1 MPYGALGKSIIYA
14 VGNSMVVLLPK
25 SHAMPKSTPTWRLLI
40 GRIFRR
46 RDMTDNAGDYVKLEG
61 GGAQCQPETSS
72 SDCCDDGGW
81 LWSLWWWAKLLLVVL
96 FVAVLGAVFFKWIG
110 PFFMDKVKFSYDIS
124 RLLIYQWFYPNI
136 VTLVKDNIHNDHFIS
151 RELIG
156 YHSHEIIP
164 MIKWEQ
170 RTFSTA
176 ILGVIVFASLAIF
189 PVFLIPST
197 PSMWVAGM
205 TFGYGYGFLMI
216 IGGVSIGSSIP
227 YFVGSL
233 FYHRIHV
240 WLERYPKRAS
250 IIRLAGEGNWFS
262 QFRAVSL
269 IRISPFPFVIYNYCA
284 VATDVKY
291 VPYLLGTVVGM
302 VPEIFVALYTGILIK
317 TLADASQDRKSL
329 SVSQIVMNVAGFC
342 ISVSATVAVTWYAKR
357 RLKELQ
363 MREELLLQ

>member
-1 MPYGALGKSIIYA
+1 
-14 VGNSMVVLLPK
+14 
-25 SHAMPKSTPTWRLLI
+25 
-40 GRIFRR
+40 
-46 RDMTDNAGDYVKLEG
+46 MTDNAGDYVKLEG

-110 PFFMDKVKFSYDIS
+110 PFFMDK
-124 RLLIYQWFYPNI
+124 
-136 VTLVKDNIHNDHFIS
+136 
-151 RELIG
+151 
-156 YHSHEIIP
+156 EIIP

-240 WLERYPKRAS
+240 WLERHPKRAS

-284 VATDVKY
+284 VATDVNMFLICWGLWSEWCQK
-291 VPYLLGTVVGM
+291 YLLHFTRENSL
-302 VPEIFVALYTGILIK
+302 VPALPLCVCVCVCVC
-317 TLADASQDRKSL
+317 LRKSL
-329 SVSQIVMNVAGFC
+329 DF
-342 ISVSATVAVTWYAKR
+342 VTMCRRKYAK
-357 RLKELQ
+357 
-363 MREELLLQ
+363 